1 MPAPENHRPGLGSM
15 PHDGGTAFRVWA
27 PNADAVAVTG
37 SFTDW
42 SEDGH
47 ALEAEENGHW
57 YADVDGA
64 RAGDEYQFVITNG
77 DQRLM
82 RIDPRARV
90 VTNSSGNGVIY
101 DRDGF
106 DWEGD
111 SFGCPPH
118 DDLVIYET
126 HIGSFVASEGDAGD
140 LGGLAGKLGYLAEL
154 GITAVELMPVA
165 EFAGDYSWG
174 YNPSNPFAVESGYG
188 GADALKAFVREAHRH
203 GIAVILDV
211 VLNHYGPSDLSL
223 WQFDGWSENDKGGIY
238 FYNDERSAT
247 PWGDTRPDYGREEV
261 RAYLLDNVLMWL
273 EEFHLDGLRFDAT
286 LYVRTVDGLGTGDLP
301 EGWDV
306 MRAITSTVR
315 ERHPDKILIAEDL
328 QADPAMTSTDDGGAG
343 FHAQWDT
350 SFVHP
355 VRELLTAVDDAGRSM
370 GALAEALRGVDE
382 PFRRIVYTESHDE
395 VANGKLRVPHEVD
408 GDDPSGWAA
417 QKRATLGFALALTA
431 PGIPMLFQ
439 GQEFLEDEWFR
450 DDVPLDWERAEQFR
464 DIVRLTRDLIRL
476 RRDAEG
482 VSRGLRGEGFDVL
495 HLDDEAK
502 TLAWARQSD
511 DAAAVVVVNAA
522 AEPREVS
529 TRLPHG
535 GHWAVRFNS
544 DASTYSA
551 LFAGHDTQ
559 GVDAVEGPVEGSEGE
574 GPDSGEGSVAHGTVS
589 VGAYSLVVLTPA

>member
-1 MPAPENHRPGLGSM
+1 MAEHDTPRPGLGSM
-15 PHDGGTAFRVWA
+15 PHEGGTAFRVWA

-37 SFTDW
+37 SFTGW
-42 SEDGH
+42 SDEGHPMQAEDD
-47 ALEAEENGHW
+47 GHW
-57 YADVDGA
+57 YADVEGA
-64 RAGDEYQFVITNG
+64 GPGDEYQFVITNG
-77 DQRLM
+77 EQRLM

-90 VTNSSGNGVIY
+90 VTHSSGNAVVY
-101 DRDGF
+101 DRDAF
-106 DWEGD
+106 DWDGD
-111 SFGCPPH
+111 TFGCPPH
-118 DDLVIYET
+118 DELVIYET

-140 LGGLAGKLGYLAEL
+140 LVGLAGKLGYLAEL
-154 GITAVELMPVA
+154 GINAVELMPVA

-174 YNPSNPFAVESGYG
+174 YNPSDPFAVESGYG
-188 GADALKAFVREAHRH
+188 GADALKSFVREAHRH

-211 VLNHYGPSDLSL
+211 VINHYGPSDLSL
-223 WQFDGWSENDKGGIY
+223 WQFDGWSENEKGGIY

-261 RAYLLDNVLMWL
+261 RAYLHDNALMWL

-286 LYVRTVDGLGTGDLP
+286 LYVRTIDGLGTGDLP

-306 MRAITSTVR
+306 MRSITATVR

-328 QADPAMTSTDDGGAG
+328 QSDPAMTTPTEDGGAG

-355 VRELLTAVDDAGRSM
+355 VRALLTAVDDSERSM
-370 GALAEALRGVDE
+370 TELVEAVRGNDD

-395 VANGKLRVPHEVD
+395 VANGKLRVPHEID
-408 GDDPSGWAA
+408 GDDPSGWAP
-417 QKRATLGFALALTA
+417 QKRATLGLAIALTT

-450 DDVPLDWERAEQFR
+450 DDVPLDWDRAEQFR
-464 DIVRLTRDLIRL
+464 DIVRLGRDLIRL
-476 RRDAEG
+476 RRDVDG
-482 VSRGLRGEGFDVL
+482 VSRGLRGVGFDVL

-502 TLAWARQSD
+502 TVAWARSAGEDPD
-511 DAAAVVVVNAA
+511 DVAVVVVNAS
-522 AEPREVS
+522 AEPRDITTGMPS
-529 TRLPHG
+529 AGL
-535 GHWAVRFNS
+535 WAVRFNS

-551 LFAGHDTQ
+551 LFAGHETHDVEA
-559 GVDAVEGPVEGSEGE
+559 VDEPSDDQPASGSL
-574 GPDSGEGSVAHGTVS
+574 S

>member
-1 MPAPENHRPGLGSM
+1 MSEHDAHRPGLGSM
-15 PHDGGTAFRVWA
+15 PHEGGTAFRVWA

-37 SFTDW
+37 GFTDW
-42 SEDGH
+42 SGDGH
-47 ALEAEENGHW
+47 AMVSEDNGHW
-57 YADVDGA
+57 YADVEGA
-64 RAGDEYQFVITNG
+64 RPGDEYQFVITNG

-90 VTNSSGNGVIY
+90 VTNSSGNAVVY
-101 DRDGF
+101 DRDAF
-106 DWEGD
+106 DWGGD
-111 SFGCPPH
+111 TFGCPPH
-118 DDLVIYET
+118 DELVIYET
-126 HIGSFVASEGDAGD
+126 HIGSFEATEGDVGD

-154 GITAVELMPVA
+154 GINAIELMPVA

-188 GADALKAFVREAHRH
+188 GADALKAFVKESHRH

-211 VLNHYGPSDLSL
+211 VINHYGPSDLSL
-223 WQFDGWSENDKGGIY
+223 WQFDGWSEDGKGGIY

-261 RAYLLDNVLMWL
+261 RAYLLDNALMWL

-286 LYVRTVDGLGTGDLP
+286 LYVRTIDGLGSGDLP
-301 EGWDV
+301 EGWDL
-306 MRAITSTVR
+306 MRSITTTIR

-328 QADPAMTSTDDGGAG
+328 QSDPAITSSDEGGAG

-355 VRELLTAVDDAGRSM
+355 VRGLLTAVDDAERSM
-370 GALAEALRGVDE
+370 TELADALRGNDE

-408 GDDPSGWAA
+408 GGDPSGWAA
-417 QKRATLGFALALTA
+417 QKRATLGFAIALTT

-464 DIVRLTRDLIRL
+464 DIVRLGRDLIHL
-476 RRDAEG
+476 RRDVDG
-482 VSRGLRGEGFDVL
+482 VSRGLRGEGFEVL

-502 TLAWARQSD
+502 ALAWARRSGD
-511 DAAAVVVVNAA
+511 DVAVVVVNAS
-522 AEPREVS
+522 AEARDITTGMPSAGPWV
-529 TRLPHG
+529 
-535 GHWAVRFNS
+535 VRFNS
-544 DASTYSA
+544 DAATYSA
-551 LFAGHDTQ
+551 LFAGHETHD
-559 GVDAVEGPVEGSEGE
+559 VDAVDEPLDDQPAS
-574 GPDSGEGSVAHGTVS
+574 GTVS
-589 VGAYSLVVLTPA
+589 VGAYTLVVLTPA

>member
-1 MPAPENHRPGLGSM
+1 MSEHDAHRPGLGSM

-37 SFTDW
+37 SFTGW
-42 SEDGH
+42 SGDGH
-47 ALEAEENGHW
+47 AMVSEDNGHW

-64 RAGDEYQFVITNG
+64 HPGDEYQFVITHG
-77 DQRLM
+77 EQRLM

-90 VTNSSGNGVIY
+90 VTNSSGNAVVY
-101 DRDGF
+101 DRDAF
-106 DWEGD
+106 DWAGD
-111 SFGCPPH
+111 TFGCPPH
-118 DDLVIYET
+118 DELVIYET
-126 HIGSFVASEGDAGD
+126 HIGSFVATEGDAGD

-154 GITAVELMPVA
+154 GINAVELMPVA

-188 GADALKAFVREAHRH
+188 GADALKGFVKEAHRH

-211 VLNHYGPSDLSL
+211 VINHYGPSDLSL
-223 WQFDGWSENDKGGIY
+223 WQFDGWSEDGKGGIY

-261 RAYLLDNVLMWL
+261 RAYLHDNALMWL

-286 LYVRTVDGLGTGDLP
+286 LYVRTIDGLGTGDLP
-301 EGWDV
+301 DGWDL
-306 MRAITSTVR
+306 MQSITATIR

-328 QADPAMTSTDDGGAG
+328 QADPAITSDDKGGAG

-355 VRELLTAVDDAGRSM
+355 VRRLLTAVDDADRSM
-370 GALAEALRGVDE
+370 TALAEALRGVDE

-395 VANGKLRVPHEVD
+395 VANGKLRVPHEID
-408 GDDPSGWAA
+408 GGDPSGWAA
-417 QKRATLGFALALTA
+417 QKRATLGFAIALTT

-464 DIVRLTRDLIRL
+464 DIVRLGRDLIHL
-476 RRDAEG
+476 RRDVDG
-482 VSRGLRGEGFDVL
+482 VSRGLRGEGFEVL

-502 TLAWARQSD
+502 ALAWARSSGD
-511 DAAAVVVVNAA
+511 DVAVVVVNAS
-522 AEPREVS
+522 AEARAITTGMPS
-529 TRLPHG
+529 AGP
-535 GHWAVRFNS
+535 WAVRFNS

-551 LFAGHDTQ
+551 LFAGHDSHD
-559 GVDAVEGPVEGSEGE
+559 VDAAPKPLDDQPAS
-574 GPDSGEGSVAHGTVS
+574 GTVS
-589 VGAYSLVVLTPA
+589 VGAYTLVVLTPA